1 MALYRRLSRNRH
13 VFRRHAISALYSSGD
28 LINPNATVVYSPFI
42 NPLQFSSSDD
52 HNHTLNS
59 RKLLTLYP
67 SHSSR
72 IELSGFRQVLHF
84 STLADSEEEK
94 KNEQQR
100 PSWVDTYLPQKIR
113 PYAHLARLDKPIG
126 TWLLA
131 WPCMW

>member
-1 MALYRRLSRNRH
+1 MAMCRRLSRTCH
-13 VFRRHAISALYSSGD
+13 VFRRHSIAALYPSGD
-28 LINPNATVVYSPFI
+28 LTSPSPTVLYSPLIKPF
-42 NPLQFSSSDD
+42 QFSSSDD
-52 HNHTLNS
+52 DHTPNS
-59 RKLLTLYP
+59 KKSFTFYSL
-67 SHSSR
+67 HSTR

-84 STLADSEEEK
+84 STLANSEEKK
-94 KNEQQR
+94 KNEQQK